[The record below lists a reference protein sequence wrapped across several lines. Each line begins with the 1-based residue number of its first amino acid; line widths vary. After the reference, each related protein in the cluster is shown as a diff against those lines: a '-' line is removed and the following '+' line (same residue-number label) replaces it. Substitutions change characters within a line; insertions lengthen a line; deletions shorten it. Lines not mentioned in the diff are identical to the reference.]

1 MEKEKERSKKERKKM
16 KLSNLALFTLASSI
30 ASFAAGLFG
39 PFYVVYIQQVGGSIE
54 NLGVAFGLLLI
65 AQSIM
70 SYFCGKYSDKFGRKL
85 FLIGSGYITSAII
98 LAYTLIRTIMELYTL
113 QIIFGIMN
121 AIDHTVSTVFLG
133 DVTQK
138 RRRGIQI
145 GKYNAI
151 IGVFSAFAI
160 IIGGMLISKFGFRII
175 FYAVSSLFFI
185 STSLLFLIK
194 ERRKV

>member
-1 MEKEKERSKKERKKM
+1 M
-16 KLSNLALFTLASSI
+16 KLNNLAIFTLANSI
-30 ASFAAGLFG
+30 ASFAGGLFG
-39 PFYVVYIQQVGGSIE
+39 PFYVVYIQQIGGST
-54 NLGVAFGLLLI
+54 A
-65 AQSIM
+65 
-70 SYFCGKYSDKFGRKL
+70 
-85 FLIGSGYITSAII
+85 
-98 LAYTLIRTIMELYTL
+98 
-113 QIIFGIMN
+113 
-121 AIDHTVSTVFLG
+121 FLG

-175 FYAVSSLFFI
+175 FYAISSLFFI

-194 ERRKV
+194 ERRNV